1 MKTKKEPK
9 RESVAVATVAVAAKA
24 PEPIPDVTAVRT
36 MKGTPL
42 TEAAYEYIVQ
52 HFATGER
59 ALLEKMSVRAVA
71 AGMPMINIS
80 DDQARFIAFFLKA
93 MKAKRALDVGTLF
106 GYSAAIM
113 ARAMGTDSEVVS
125 LEVNDKHANVAK
137 ENIDTLHLRNIQIKS
152 GPALEI
158 MKLMRR
164 ETFDFILI
172 DADKPNY
179 TQYLNEA
186 LRLVRPGGVI
196 AGDNAL
202 AFGKLTEKITKADDD
217 YNSVI
222 AIRGFNETFALQ
234 KTLFSTLIPVGDGMV
249 MGVVK

>member
-9 RESVAVATVAVAAKA
+9 RENVATVAVAAKA
-24 PEPIPDVTAVRT
+24 PEAVPNMPAVRT

-202 AFGKLTEKITKADDD
+202 AFGKLTEKLATTDPDFK
-217 YNSVI
+217 SVN
-222 AIRGFNETFALQ
+222 AIRGFNETFANQ

>member
-9 RESVAVATVAVAAKA
+9 RENVATVAVAVKA
-24 PEPIPDVTAVRT
+24 PEVVPDVPAVRT

-52 HFATGER
+52 HFASGER

-80 DDQARFIAFFLKA
+80 DDQARFISFFLKA

-125 LEVNDKHANVAK
+125 LEVKDLHANVAK
-137 ENIDTLHLRNIQIKS
+137 ENIETLHLRNIQIKS

-202 AFGKLTEKITKADDD
+202 AFGKLTEKLATTDPD
-217 YNSVI
+217 YKSVN

>member
-1 MKTKKEPK
+1 MKTKAPKKEK
-9 RESVAVATVAVAAKA
+9 LAVVETVVAPPPPALIQ
-24 PEPIPDVTAVRT
+24 PTARS
-36 MKGTPL
+36 MKGTPMNDA
-42 TEAAYEYIVQ
+42 TYEYIVNL
-52 HFATGER
+52 FATGER
-59 ALLEKMSVRAVA
+59 ALLDKMSVRAVA
-71 AGMPMINIS
+71 AGLPMIMIS
-80 DDQARFIAFFLKA
+80 EDQAKFIAFFLKA

-113 ARAMGTDSEVVS
+113 ARAMGTDSEVIS

-137 ENIDTLHLRNIQIKS
+137 ENIETLHLRNIQIKS

-202 AFGKLTEKITKADDD
+202 AFGKLTQNIGRTDPDFA
-217 YNSVI
+217 SVN
-222 AIRGFNETFALQ
+222 AIRGFNETFANQ
-234 KTLFSTLIPVGDGMV
+234 KTLFSTLVPVGDGMV

>member
-1 MKTKKEPK
+1 
-9 RESVAVATVAVAAKA
+9 
-24 PEPIPDVTAVRT
+24 

-42 TEAAYEYIVQ
+42 TETTHEYIVK
-52 HFATGER
+52 HFASGER
-59 ALLEKMSVRAVA
+59 ALLEKMRVRAEA
-71 AGMPMINIS
+71 AGLPMINIS
-80 DDQARFIAFFLKA
+80 EDQAKFIAFFLKA
-93 MKAKRALDVGTLF
+93 IKAKRALDVGTLF

-113 ARAMGTDSEVVS
+113 ARAMGTDSEVVT
-125 LEVNDKHANVAK
+125 LESNDKHANVAK
-137 ENIDTLHLRNIQIKS
+137 ENIETLHLRNIQIKS

-164 ETFDFILI
+164 ETFDFVLI

-179 TQYLNEA
+179 TNYLNEA

-202 AFGKLTEKITKADDD
+202 AWGKLTEDLPKTDPDFA
-217 YNSVI
+217 SVK
-222 AIRGFNETFALQ
+222 AIRSFNETFANQ

-249 MGVVK
+249 MGVLK

>member
-9 RESVAVATVAVAAKA
+9 RESVAVATVAVTAKA